1 LNKAWFELPV
11 VNIKLSNIP
20 YGGNS
25 YIARTNSTYI
35 STNSFTTIG
44 PSGGQS
50 LVYGGDTFIGV
61 HDHRTANAFPDP
73 GNGDYRASLISCTDY
88 IPVESSINLALQY
101 GETTSRSCEG
111 MDDYTN
117 PYLGTTIDGGT
128 LGNYNKQTKPY
139 YAYNDAY
146 SVQGDAKKYVTES
159 AYAITNAN
167 NINRIVYSQAKIN
180 NEVTDSWLQFK
191 FADYL
196 DVDNQYGK
204 ITNLKSFNDKLFFW
218 QDSAFG
224 IASVN
229 DRSLITDNNISEL
242 TLGTGGILTRYDY
255 I

>member
-1 LNKAWFELPV
+1 
-11 VNIKLSNIP
+11 
-20 YGGNS
+20 
-25 YIARTNSTYI
+25 
-35 STNSFTTIG
+35 
-44 PSGGQS
+44 
-50 LVYGGDTFIGV
+50 
-61 HDHRTANAFPDP
+61 
-73 GNGDYRASLISCTDY
+73 
-88 IPVESSINLALQY
+88 
-101 GETTSRSCEG
+101 

-255 I
+255 ITTGNGSSVINDNSITNSDFALYWHDRDKNELCQFSDTIHKLSKEKGVQTYLNANPNFVVHDSFYDNEFNEVRFCFNNRTLVYNEYT